1 MGRKKKEEMIICK
14 HCGAKIE
21 KKSKYCTECGTK
33 LSSNMVLF
41 FLVMIPLFLCVFL
54 TANMSSIVYSV
65 ISSFKYGQD
74 FLVETILAFVV
85 LIVTLA
91 SGNSYIFTQKKEN
104 IVKSIIAGWPMLL
117 IAFVNLLSSIISL
130 SLSGG
135 INIFNI
141 FNLILF
147 CCSIGVYEEFLC
159 RGWLFNEF
167 IERFGHTKKQVVWS
181 IILSSIIFGAIH
193 FVNFFTTD
201 QGLIVTIAQIVQASA
216 IGTFLASLYY
226 KNKNIWSVIF
236 LHAFY
241 DFAILLG
248 SSNLVKDCTTG
259 TISSGMTTYL
269 AISSFLI
276 SLMFII
282 ATIGNLR
289 KSERWNNLPSKND
302 NKKEKKYS
310 THLLVN
316 VAIVVVFIVLLLYN
330 PSKIEGYED
339 YQVCYNYEEIII
351 NNYRITELRI
361 EKYDIKTSKIL
372 TVTPEKND
380 TTNVVPITKTEHYH
394 LSVYED
400 IENGGIIVENIN
412 TGDKVNLNKGD
423 LISDLVVYEASSYY
437 AITYYIDHVGGSTA
451 YYLKIN
457 KSSLD
462 NTKEYLDTLNSKI
475 IKIELPTMYGL
486 GYLEDT
492 NNNQKYIYLYSNIG
506 DKFVIDQ
513 DGNVYIMAY

>member
-1 MGRKKKEEMIICK
+1 MGRKKKEETIICK

-33 LSSNMVLF
+33 LSSNIVLF

-54 TANMSSIVYSV
+54 TANMSSIVYAV
-65 ISSFKYGQD
+65 INGFKYGQD
-74 FLVETILAFVV
+74 FLIETILAFVV

-91 SGNSYIFTQKKEN
+91 SGNSYIFTQKKDN
-104 IVKSIIAGWPMLL
+104 LFKSIIAGWPMLL
-117 IAFVNLLSSIISL
+117 IAFVNLLSSIVSL
-130 SLSGG
+130 SFSGE

-141 FNLILF
+141 FNLMLF
-147 CCSIGVYEEFLC
+147 CCSIGIYEEFLC

-241 DFAILLG
+241 DFAILLS

-259 TISSGMTTYL
+259 IVSSGMTTYL
-269 AISSFLI
+269 AISSGLI
-276 SLMFII
+276 SLMFILG
-282 ATIGNLR
+282 TISNLK
-289 KSERWNNLPSKND
+289 KSERWNNLPSKKKD
-302 NKKEKKYS
+302 EKEKKYS
-310 THLLVN
+310 SNLLLN
-316 VAIVVVFIVLLLYN
+316 VSIVVVFIVLLLYN

-339 YQVCYNYEEIII
+339 YQVCYNYEKIILE
-351 NNYRITELRI
+351 NYKITELNV
-361 EKYDIKTSKIL
+361 EKFEIKTSKIL
-372 TVTPEKND
+372 TVTPEGTD
-380 TTNVVPITKTEHYH
+380 TSNVVPITKTEHYQ
-394 LSVYED
+394 LSIYED
-400 IENGGIIVENIN
+400 YDNGGIVIENIN
-412 TGDKVNLNKGD
+412 TGDKVNLNKGEFVTD
-423 LISDLVVYEASSYY
+423 LIVYEASSYY
-437 AITYYIDHVGGSTA
+437 AITYYIDGVSGSTA
-451 YYLKIN
+451 YYIKVN

-462 NTKEYLDTLNSKI
+462 NTKKYLDSLKNNI
-475 IKIELPTMYGL
+475 VEIELPTMYGL
-486 GYLEDT
+486 GYIEQIDS
-492 NNNQKYIYLYSNIG
+492 NQKYIYLYSNIG